1 MNSLN
6 DPTLVQAKD
15 FLEEAYKNK
24 LLIVLIGNCAVDYRG
39 RAGSYLDEGERLIII
54 KSDRS
59 VLIHRSTGYKPVNWQ
74 PSKTKISFRV
84 ENDYLIIRSI
94 RNKPH
99 ETLTIYVNDIK
110 TIIADKLKD
119 TGKFVMYLTEDEMQG
134 ILYSNPELI
143 EKGLR
148 SVVREKELKS
158 GKVDIF
164 CIDKNENP
172 VMVEVKRNRVGE
184 KEILQLYRYV
194 SEYRVTNPDVRG
206 IIVAPSIDP
215 SAQRLLLDLKL
226 KFKPID
232 IAKLSRLSKRD
243 RKTLLDF

>member
-1 MNSLN
+1 MNLLN
-6 DPTLVQAKD
+6 NPSPIEAKN

-24 LLIVLIGNCAVDYRG
+24 LLIVMIGNCAVDYKG
-39 RAGSYLDEGERLIII
+39 RAGSYLDEGERLIVI

-59 VLIHRSTGYKPVNWQ
+59 VLVHRSSGYKPVNWQ

-84 ENDYLIIRSI
+84 EDDYLIIKSI
-94 RNKPH
+94 RSRPH
-99 ETLTIYVNDIK
+99 ETLTIYLNNIK

-119 TGKFVMYLTEDEMQG
+119 TGEFIMYLTEDEMQR
-134 ILYSNPELI
+134 ILYSNPGLI
-143 EKGLR
+143 EEGLR
-148 SVVREKELKS
+148 SVIREKELKS

-172 VMVEVKRNRVGE
+172 VMVEVKRNKVGE

-215 SAQRLLLDLKL
+215 SAQRLLSDLKL
-226 KFKPID
+226 KFKHID
-232 IAKLSRLSKRD
+232 LAKLSKLSRRNK
-243 RKTLLDF
+243 KTLLDY